1 MRMVDLIEK
10 KRDGGV
16 LTDDEIRFIITG
28 FTDGSIPDY
37 QMSAFAMTVFYKG
50 MTDHETAVL
59 TDAMMRSG
67 DTVDLSRFG
76 DKSVD
81 KHSTGGVG
89 DKTTLIVAPIVSSLG
104 GKMAK
109 MSGRGL
115 GHTGGTVDKLE
126 SIPGYQTTLSAEAFM
141 QQVEDVGVAVI
152 GQSGNL
158 TPADKKLYALRDVTA
173 TIDSLPLITSSIM
186 SKKLAAGAHSI
197 VLDVKIG
204 SGAFMKT
211 LEDGQKLAE
220 SMVRIGKAC
229 GRNVVAV
236 MSNMDIPLGFYI
248 GNALE
253 VREAVEV
260 LRGHGCPDLTGVC
273 ITLAAN
279 MLHLCNGWPIE
290 EATKQA
296 EEAISSGRA
305 FEQMK
310 RWIAAQGGDARVLDD
325 VSLLPQAAVQYEL
338 KAPQAGYIHHMD
350 AQKIGESSAILG
362 AGRKTKDD
370 AIDFAAGIV
379 LKEKTGAK
387 VRGIE
392 LSLLQRC
399 GAHLASETDIEEAV
413 MAGRAAVE
421 NAVAGITDKMV
432 AFERETVDAHYVCKT
447 KLLPLTSV
455 ANFEK
460 KIPLEWINDSH
471 NGVKQELID
480 YVLPLI
486 QGEPKLPK
494 EDSLPRFAKLK
505 KVLAK

>member
-16 LTDDEIRFIITG
+16 LTDDEIRFIIRG

-59 TDAMMRSG
+59 TDAMMHSG

-126 SIPGYQTTLSAEAFM
+126 SIPGYQTTLSADAFM
-141 QQVEDVGVAVI
+141 RQVEQVGVAVI

-220 SMVRIGKAC
+220 SMVRIGRAC

-260 LRGHGCPDLTGVC
+260 LQGHGCPDLTGVC

-296 EEAISSGRA
+296 QEAIREEATRCGMHYVNARWLGGMLTNFTTIRRRIQRLAQLRKMQEDGT
-305 FEQMK
+305 FE
-310 RWIAAQGGDARVLDD
+310 
-325 VSLLPQAAVQYEL
+325 LLPKKEVSKLELEIEKLEKYLGGIKDMKEFPGALFIVDPRKERIAVSEAKKL
-338 KAPQAGYIHHMD
+338 GIPIV
-350 AQKIGESSAILG
+350 AIVDTNCDPDEIDYVIPG
-362 AGRKTKDD
+362 NDD
-370 AIDFAAGIV
+370 AIRAVKLIAGAMANAIIEGREGRMGAAA
-379 LKEKTGAK
+379 E
-387 VRGIE
+387 
-392 LSLLQRC
+392 
-399 GAHLASETDIEEAV
+399 ETEEA
-413 MAGRAAVE
+413 AA
-421 NAVAGITDKMV
+421 
-432 AFERETVDAHYVCKT
+432 ET
-447 KLLPLTSV
+447 
-455 ANFEK
+455 E
-460 KIPLEWINDSH
+460 E
-471 NGVKQELID
+471 
-480 YVLPLI
+480 
-486 QGEPKLPK
+486 
-494 EDSLPRFAKLK
+494 
-505 KVLAK
+505 